1 MEAELADTEEKL
13 EKQTEHLQQVPSL
26 EDIQQGVAQNCQAQM
41 MDALTI
47 PLCVYV
53 KVKTYGFYWLLITQY
68 FGQLF
73 LGLSH
78 WVDKKYE

>member
-1 MEAELADTEEKL
+1 
-13 EKQTEHLQQVPSL
+13 VPSL

-78 WVDKKYE
+78 

>member
-1 MEAELADTEEKL
+1 LEAELADTEEKL

-41 MDALTI
+41 MDALII

-53 KVKTYGFYWLLITQY
+53 KVKTYGLNIGF
-68 FGQLF
+68 
-73 LGLSH
+73 
-78 WVDKKYE
+78 